1 MSKNVNGKLK
11 FATVKKEKE
20 ISRRSFFI
28 QTGAATA
35 AVAALGGFA
44 TNDDYEAVY
53 GNVNTN
59 SQPSDLRIT
68 DMRTQGHFIRIDTN
82 QGVSGYGEIRDS
94 SSITYALM
102 LKSRILGENPLNVD
116 KIWRKLKQYGGNAR
130 QGAGPASSG
139 GSPKDGR
146 CRNWRTKSRIRRL
159 RPH

>member
-1 MSKNVNGKLK
+1 MSRG
-11 FATVKKEKE
+11 
-20 ISRRSFFI
+20 SFFI
-28 QTGAATA
+28 HTGAATA

-59 SQPSDLRIT
+59 SQPSALKIT
-68 DMRTQGHFIRIDTN
+68 DMRTQGNFIRLDTN

-116 KIWRKLKQYGGNAR
+116 EIWRKLKQWGGNGR
-130 QGAGPASSG
+130 QAAGPVSIEMACWDIAGKVWGVPCWQMLGGQVSSSCETFG
-139 GSPKDGR
+139 PISE
-146 CRNWRTKSRIRRL
+146 RTI
-159 RPH
+159 

>member
-1 MSKNVNGKLK
+1 ML
-11 FATVKKEKE
+11 AKKEKK

-28 QTGAATA
+28 HTGAATA
-35 AVAALGGFA
+35 AVTALGGFA

-59 SQPSDLRIT
+59 SQPSALKIT
-68 DMRTQGHFIRIDTN
+68 DMRTQDHFIRLDTN

-116 KIWRKLKQYGGNAR
+116 KIWRKLKQWGGNGR
-130 QGAGPASSG
+130 QGAGQRSRQRLVFRGGVPAG
-139 GSPKDGR
+139 
-146 CRNWRTKSRIRRL
+146 RL
-159 RPH
+159 RGN